1 MTRAGDIARIGDDV
15 GSIEPGRYARLVA
28 IRKDG
33 ASWDDGHPMRYIIR
47 VYQPED
53 GDFPTGEYR
62 RTGLLFPTDWS
73 ER

>member
-1 MTRAGDIARIGDDV
+1 MSRAGDPARLGDDV

-28 IRKDG
+28 IRKG
-33 ASWDDGHPMRYIIR
+33 ASWDDGSPMRYVIR
-47 VYQPED
+47 VYRPED
-53 GDFPTGEYR
+53 GAFPTGEYR